1 MMMGKLIAFRIFKY
15 AGQKGADQFC
25 KKFYGQ
31 DTITKGKKYKRRGLL
46 DETPHVKLIR
56 GVIIVSTRDAKEVIK
71 FLKEFNAEVHVR
83 DVVLTPQDRKVL
95 RVKEA

>member
-31 DTITKGKKYKRRGLL
+31 GTTTKGKRYRRKGLL